1 MCRFVRLHA
10 EQPLHVLPLV
20 IALVPDLRE
29 GQHARVAVVLQGAFT
44 DAEQSADVSV
54 MQPIRVFGLFSESLQ
69 ATCGEAQHFV
79 VQTLPIGLCN
89 TSWVHILVCGWYS
102 GSTVFGGKL
111 KSHAKR
117 RQCNREQQGCK
128 WNSKD
133 TTGVDGRPHNPCGKR
148 PQVKADSSL

>member
-69 ATCGEAQHFV
+69 ATCGKAQYLIA
-79 VQTLPIGLCN
+79 QAQPIGL
-89 TSWVHILVCGWYS
+89 
-102 GSTVFGGKL
+102 
-111 KSHAKR
+111 R
-117 RQCNREQQGCK
+117 
-128 WNSKD
+128 
-133 TTGVDGRPHNPCGKR
+133 
-148 PQVKADSSL
+148 